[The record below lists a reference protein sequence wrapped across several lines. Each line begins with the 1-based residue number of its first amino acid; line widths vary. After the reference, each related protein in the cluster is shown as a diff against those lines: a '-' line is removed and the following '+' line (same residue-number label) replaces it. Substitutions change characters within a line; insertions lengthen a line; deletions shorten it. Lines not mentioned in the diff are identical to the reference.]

1 MCNCI
6 LFLWEA
12 ECKVKEPNDSYL
24 VWNPCCVARMK
35 TAVTNK
41 QVLHKTDD
49 ASSIAAVMLLALK
62 TNVAPQ

>member
-1 MCNCI
+1 
-6 LFLWEA
+6 
-12 ECKVKEPNDSYL
+12 
-24 VWNPCCVARMK
+24 MK